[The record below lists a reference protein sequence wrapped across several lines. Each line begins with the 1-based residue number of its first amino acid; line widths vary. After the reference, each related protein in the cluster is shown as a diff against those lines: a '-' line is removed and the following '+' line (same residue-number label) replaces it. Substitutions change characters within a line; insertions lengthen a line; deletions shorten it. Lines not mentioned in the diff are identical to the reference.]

1 MSVDIVL
8 LLKITPN
15 ESKNHTIEKMYHNL
29 TTTLEKYQKISIIK
43 QKPNFSRYQYQFDS
57 FILISITKN
66 NKLITF
72 NYYFRE
78 FEEEFTKKIVR
89 YMALFS
95 NTQVTLNQLIAIT
108 LLKEW
113 RRKYA
118 LIELKSEIIEIFII
132 SSEFKIVGQIVIIL
146 NTLDIRVPT

>member
-1 MSVDIVL
+1 MSVDLVL
-8 LLKITPN
+8 LLKISPN
-15 ESKNHTIEKMYHNL
+15 ETKNQTIEKMRLNL
-29 TTTLEKYQKISIIK
+29 TTSLEKYQKISIIK
-43 QKPNFSRYQYQFDS
+43 QKPNSSRYQYQFDS

-72 NYYFRE
+72 NYYFHE

-108 LLKEW
+108 LMKEW
-113 RRKYA
+113 RRKNA
-118 LIELKSEIIEIFII
+118 LIELKSEIIEILII
-132 SSEFKIVGQIVIIL
+132 SCEYKIVGQIVILHNVI
-146 NTLDIRVPT
+146 DI